1 MVFLWVVACLALA
14 SAVSGCGVPA
24 ISPSVA
30 YNERIVNGQNAVPGS
45 WPWQVSLQTR
55 TGSHFC
61 GGSLISQYW
70 VVTAA
75 HCNFDP
81 RNHVVVLGEYSLASN
96 AEAIQVKTV
105 SQAITN
111 PGWNPNT
118 MNNDITLLRL
128 STPAQLGSRVSTI
141 CLAPANLVLPYN
153 ARAVTT
159 GWGRTN
165 PNSQAL
171 AAVLQQVTV
180 PLISQSQCMQYWGS
194 RITSAMICAGGAGAT
209 SCQGDS
215 GGPLVYQT
223 GSGWT
228 LIGIV
233 SWGTSNC
240 NINTPAM
247 YTRVSQ
253 FRNWIDAIVAQG

>member
-1 MVFLWVVACLALA
+1 MAFLWVVACLALA
-14 SAVSGCGVPA
+14 STVSGCGVPN

-30 YNERIVNGQNAVPGS
+30 YSERIVNGQNAVPGS

-55 TGSHFC
+55 SGSHFC
-61 GGSLISQYW
+61 GGSLINQYW

-75 HCNFDP
+75 HCNFNP
-81 RNHVVVLGEYSLASN
+81 SAHVVVLGEYDLSSS
-96 AEAIQVKTV
+96 AEPVQVKTV
-105 SQAITN
+105 SRAITN
-111 PGWNPNT
+111 PSWNPNT

-128 STPAQLGSRVSTI
+128 STPAQLGSRVAPI
-141 CLAPANLVLPYN
+141 CLAPSNLVLPNN
-153 ARAVTT
+153 AQAVTT

-171 AAVLQQVTV
+171 ATSLQQVVV
-180 PLISQSQCMQYWGS
+180 PLISQSQCMQYWGN
-194 RITSAMICAGGAGAT
+194 RITSAMICAGGAGAS

-215 GGPLVYQT
+215 GGPLVYQ
-223 GSGWT
+223 SANGWM

-240 NINTPAM
+240 NTRTPAM

-253 FRNWIDAIVAQG
+253 FRNWIDTIIA

>member
-1 MVFLWVVACLALA
+1 MAFLWVVACLALA

-24 ISPSVA
+24 ISPAVS

-61 GGSLISQYW
+61 GGSLINQYW

-75 HCNFDP
+75 HCNFNP
-81 RNHVVVLGEYSLASN
+81 LSHVVVLGEYSLASSS
-96 AEAIQVKTV
+96 EAVQVKT
-105 SQAITN
+105 AITN

-141 CLAPANLVLPYN
+141 CLPPANLVLPSN
-153 ARAVTT
+153 AWAVTT

-165 PNSQAL
+165 PNCTQIFKL
-171 AAVLQQVTV
+171 QHPAVHRG
-180 PLISQSQCMQYWGS
+180 SGGWGGRDWFS
-194 RITSAMICAGGAGAT
+194 VRSTNQES
-209 SCQGDS
+209 SLQGDS

-223 GSGWT
+223 GNGWM

-253 FRNWIDAIVAQG
+253 FRNWIDAVVAQG

>member
-1 MVFLWVVACLALA
+1 MAFLWVVASLALA

-24 ISPSVA
+24 ISPSIA
-30 YNERIVNGQNAVPGS
+30 YSERIVNGQNAVPGS
-45 WPWQVSLQTR
+45 WPWQVSLQTT

-61 GGSLISQYW
+61 GGSLINENW

-75 HCNFDP
+75 HCNFNP
-81 RNHVVVLGEYSLASN
+81 RSHVVVLGEYNLASS
-96 AEAIQVKTV
+96 AEAVQVKTV
-105 SQAITN
+105 SRAITN
-111 PGWNPNT
+111 PGWNSKT

-128 STPAQLGSRVSTI
+128 STPAKLGSRVSTI
-141 CLAPANLVLPYN
+141 CLAPANLVLPSN

-171 AAVLQQVTV
+171 ATALQQVTL
-180 PLISQSQCMQYWGS
+180 PLIPQNKCMQYWGN
-194 RITSAMICAGGAGAT
+194 RITNAMLCAGGAGAT

-223 GSGWT
+223 GNGWT

-233 SWGTSNC
+233 SWGSSDC
-240 NINTPAM
+240 NINTPAI

-253 FRNWIDAIVAQG
+253 FRNWIDTTVAQG

>member
-1 MVFLWVVACLALA
+1 PSA
-14 SAVSGCGVPA
+14 SPAGYRLPDVSPLEVH
-24 ISPSVA
+24 S
-30 YNERIVNGQNAVPGS
+30 ERIVNGQNAVPGS
-45 WPWQVSLQTR
+45 WPWQVSLQTL

-61 GGSLISQYW
+61 GGSLINQYW

-75 HCNFDP
+75 HCNFNP
-81 RNHVVVLGEYSLASN
+81 SAHVVVLGEYDLSSS
-96 AEAIQVKTV
+96 AEAVQVRTV
-105 SQAITN
+105 STAITN

-128 STPAQLGSRVSTI
+128 SSPAQLGSRVAPIS
-141 CLAPANLVLPYN
+141 LAPANLVLPN
-153 ARAVTT
+153 NVLAVTT

-171 AAVLQQVTV
+171 ATALQQVTV
-180 PLISQSQCMQYWGS
+180 PLISQSQCMQYWGN
-194 RITSAMICAGGAGAT
+194 RITSAMICAGGAGAS

-215 GGPLVYQT
+215 GGPLVYQ
-223 GSGWT
+223 SANGWI

-240 NINTPAM
+240 NTNTPAM

-253 FRNWIDAIVAQG
+253 FRNWIDTTIA

>member
-1 MVFLWVVACLALA
+1 AFA
-14 SAVSGCGVPA
+14 SPLSPCASPAGCGVPA

-30 YNERIVNGQNAVPGS
+30 YSERIVNGQNAVPGS
-45 WPWQVSLQTR
+45 WPWQVSLQTL

-61 GGSLISQYW
+61 GGSLINQYW
-70 VVTAA
+70 VITAA
-75 HCNFDP
+75 HCNFNP
-81 RNHVVVLGEYSLASN
+81 STHVVVLGEYSLDSN
-96 AEAIQVKTV
+96 AETVQVKTV
-105 SQAITN
+105 SRAITN

-118 MNNDITLLRL
+118 MNDNITLLRL

-141 CLAPANLVLPYN
+141 CLAPANLVLPNN
-153 ARAVTT
+153 AQAVTT

-171 AAVLQQVTV
+171 ATVLQQVTV
-180 PLISQSQCMQYWGS
+180 PLISQSQCMQYWGN
-194 RITSAMICAGGAGAT
+194 RITSAMICAAGAGAT

-215 GGPLVYQT
+215 GGPLIYQT
-223 GSGWT
+223 ENGWI

-247 YTRVSQ
+247 YTRVSLL
-253 FRNWIDAIVAQG
+253 RNWIDAVFAQG

>member
-1 MVFLWVVACLALA
+1 PPA
-14 SAVSGCGVPA
+14 SPAGCGVPDV
-24 ISPSVA
+24 SPSVA
-30 YNERIVNGQNAVPGS
+30 YSERIVNGQSAVPGS

-61 GGSLISQYW
+61 GGSLINQYW

-75 HCNFDP
+75 HCNFNP
-81 RNHVVVLGEYSLASN
+81 NAHVVVLGEYDLSSS
-96 AEAIQVKTV
+96 AEAVQVRTV
-105 SQAITN
+105 STAITN
-111 PGWNPNT
+111 PGWDPNT

-128 STPAQLGSRVSTI
+128 SSPAQLGPRVAPI
-141 CLAPANLVLPYN
+141 CLAPANLVLPNN
-153 ARAVTT
+153 AQAVTT

-171 AAVLQQVTV
+171 ATALQQVVV
-180 PLISQSQCMQYWGS
+180 PLISQSQCMQYWGN
-194 RITSAMICAGGAGAT
+194 RITSAMICAGGTGAS

-215 GGPLVYQT
+215 GGPLVYQ
-223 GSGWT
+223 SANGWM

-240 NINTPAM
+240 NTLTPAM

-253 FRNWIDAIVAQG
+253 FRNWIDTIIA